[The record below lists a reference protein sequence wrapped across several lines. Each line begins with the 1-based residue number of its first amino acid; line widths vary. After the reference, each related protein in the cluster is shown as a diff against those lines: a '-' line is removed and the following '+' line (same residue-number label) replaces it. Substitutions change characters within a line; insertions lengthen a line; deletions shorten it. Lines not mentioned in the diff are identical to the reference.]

1 MMRFGDYDC
10 FCVETDLFFLDGG
23 AMFGVVPKALW
34 ERKIPADE
42 ANRIPMQARSLVIR
56 GRGKTI
62 LVDVG
67 VGNNLPE
74 KFRKIYGM
82 EPASLSMADRL
93 AKVGLSPQAIT
104 DVFLTHLHFDHVGG
118 ATHRWDGR
126 MVPAFPHAVY
136 HVQQA
141 QWDLACNPSVR
152 DQSSYL
158 PDNFQ
163 PLESQGVLNRIDGSQ
178 DDFFDGID
186 LIVTHGH
193 TRGQQHL
200 LVKAAETSLFF
211 CADLVPTSAHLPVA
225 WNMAYDNEPLVLM
238 AEKQAILSRAV
249 AENWV
254 LCFEHDPEV
263 AAAFV
268 REKNGRP
275 VMGRPVDLGCYL

>member
-1 MMRFGDYDC
+1 MRFGQYDC

-23 AMFGVVPKALW
+23 AMFGVVPKNLW
-34 ERKIPADE
+34 ERKIPADS

-56 GRGKTI
+56 GSGKII
-62 LVDVG
+62 LVDAG
-67 VGNNLPE
+67 VGNNISE

-82 EPASLSMADRL
+82 AQASVSMAERL
-93 AKVGLSPQAIT
+93 RAFGLCPEDIT

-118 ATHRWDGR
+118 ATHQSAGR
-126 MVPAFPHAVY
+126 MVPAFPRAVY

-141 QWDLACNPSVR
+141 QWDLACNPSLR

-158 PDNFQ
+158 PDNFL
-163 PLESQGVLNRIDGSQ
+163 PLESHGVLNRIDGPK

-200 LVKAAETSLFF
+200 LVKGADTSLFF
-211 CADLVPTSAHLPVA
+211 CADLVPTSAHLPIA
-225 WNMAYDNEPLVLM
+225 WNMAYDNEPLVLLD
-238 AEKQAILSRAV
+238 EKQALLARAV
-249 AENWV
+249 EENWV

-263 AAAFV
+263 SAAYV
-268 REKNGRP
+268 TEKNGKP
-275 VMGRPVDLGCYL
+275 VMGRTADLGGYL